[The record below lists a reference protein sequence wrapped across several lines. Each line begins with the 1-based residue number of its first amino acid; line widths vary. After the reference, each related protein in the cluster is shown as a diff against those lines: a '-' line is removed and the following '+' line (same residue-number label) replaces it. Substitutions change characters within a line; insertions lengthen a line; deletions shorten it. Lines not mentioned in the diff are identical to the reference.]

1 MDPSRYAEL
10 FLTESRE
17 NLSAVNHHLLAL
29 ERAAP
34 GSPAAEEAVG
44 ALFRA
49 VHTVKGMSATMG
61 YASVAELT
69 HELET
74 LLDRV
79 RRGAQAVT
87 PAIMDALF
95 RSADVLEESI
105 EAVVRGAAPA
115 GVAAAIARLR
125 EASAASAPPAAPV
138 AAEPDAAHADA
149 GDWSAVAPAGDG
161 LLVRVRV
168 AEEALMRGVR
178 AFMALE
184 RGRSLGIVTAA
195 SHSDAALQAGEYG
208 ADFAFRLVTD
218 ADRAD
223 IERAVRSAG
232 DVERVLVLDPADE
245 RAASAHAAPEPPAS
259 AAAPAG
265 GVHGDAAAALE
276 EPYIGTA
283 AESTPHTR
291 QARNVRIDLRRLD
304 NLMNLIG
311 ELVITRGR
319 LLQVAAGVRD
329 AALEETVRQASRLI
343 GDLQDEIMTSRLVP
357 VWQVF
362 DRFPRLVRDAARAL
376 GKQVNFVIEGKDIEI
391 DRSMLDEIGDPIVHL
406 LRNAI
411 DHGIEP
417 PAARLAAGKPA
428 AGTLRLTAARERS
441 AVVVRVSD
449 DGRGIDRGKVLAKAK
464 AARLV
469 DQSKLDLSDD
479 ELVRLISRAGFST
492 ADAVTDI
499 SGRGVGIDAVQSR
512 VRALGGALDIRSAA
526 GHGTTIALR
535 LPLTL
540 AIVRALLARVGDEV
554 YALPMTH
561 VSETV
566 ELDQQ
571 ALRRVRGR
579 EVLVLRD
586 DVLPVVRLRDV
597 VRLPAGEDRLR
608 QVVILDVA
616 ERRAGLVVDELAG
629 QQEIVVK
636 QFDGVRGG
644 LAVFSGATILGDGA
658 PALIVDVA
666 SLL

>member
-1 MDPSRYAEL
+1 
-10 FLTESRE
+10 
-17 NLSAVNHHLLAL
+17 
-29 ERAAP
+29 
-34 GSPAAEEAVG
+34 
-44 ALFRA
+44 
-49 VHTVKGMSATMG
+49 
-61 YASVAELT
+61 
-69 HELET
+69 
-74 LLDRV
+74 
-79 RRGAQAVT
+79 
-87 PAIMDALF
+87 
-95 RSADVLEESI
+95 
-105 EAVVRGAAPA
+105 
-115 GVAAAIARLR
+115 
-125 EASAASAPPAAPV
+125 
-138 AAEPDAAHADA
+138 
-149 GDWSAVAPAGDG
+149 
-161 LLVRVRV
+161 
-168 AEEALMRGVR
+168 
-178 AFMALE
+178 
-184 RGRSLGIVTAA
+184 
-195 SHSDAALQAGEYG
+195 
-208 ADFAFRLVTD
+208 
-218 ADRAD
+218 
-223 IERAVRSAG
+223 
-232 DVERVLVLDPADE
+232 
-245 RAASAHAAPEPPAS
+245 
-259 AAAPAG
+259 
-265 GVHGDAAAALE
+265 
-276 EPYIGTA
+276 
-283 AESTPHTR
+283 
-291 QARNVRIDLRRLD
+291 
-304 NLMNLIG
+304 
-311 ELVITRGR
+311 
-319 LLQVAAGVRD
+319 
-329 AALEETVRQASRLI
+329 
-343 GDLQDEIMTSRLVP
+343 
-357 VWQVF
+357 
-362 DRFPRLVRDAARAL
+362 
-376 GKQVNFVIEGKDIEI
+376 
-391 DRSMLDEIGDPIVHL
+391 MLDEIGDPIVHL

-411 DHGIEP
+411 DHGIEAP
-417 PAARLAAGKPA
+417 DVRRAAGKPA

-441 AVVVRVSD
+441 AVVVRVGD
-449 DGRGIDRGKVLAKAK
+449 DGRGIDRSRVLAKAK
-464 AARLV
+464 AQGMV
-469 DQSKLDLSDD
+469 DQSKQDLSDD

-492 ADAVTDI
+492 AEAVTDI